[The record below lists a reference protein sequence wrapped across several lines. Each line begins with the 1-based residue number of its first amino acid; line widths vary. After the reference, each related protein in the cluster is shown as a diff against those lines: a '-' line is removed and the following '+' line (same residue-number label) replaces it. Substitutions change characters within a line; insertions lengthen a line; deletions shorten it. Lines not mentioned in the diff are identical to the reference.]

1 MDRLKKYICVH
12 VSWYTLVCFCHVP
25 LFSMSCCNEKRK
37 GRGKGNE
44 DDVTDVDLLFCVC
57 EKRVDVDFH
66 NNDMEHNTKYR
77 VKYVQTHC
85 FVPTQQQRPQ
95 SSVSFCLSCVFFRRQ
110 VSSETAM
117 WSPRPSMMLS
127 CS

>member
-1 MDRLKKYICVH
+1 MNR
-12 VSWYTLVCFCHVP
+12 
-25 LFSMSCCNEKRK
+25 EK
-37 GRGKGNE
+37 GGGKGNE

-66 NNDMEHNTKYR
+66 NNDMEHNTRYR
-77 VKYVQTHC
+77 VKYVQNVSC
-85 FVPTQQQRPQ
+85 RPNSSGRSPQ
-95 SSVSFCLSCVFFRRQ
+95 SHSVCPVFSRRQ